1 MILRAWPPGA
11 ARLSKLLIGAPTIAR
26 QRAGHFVRPPK
37 ARSHPE
43 NPWSEYGESVAVR
56 MRMNLNYFDAAFRSL
71 GTEDSL

>member
-11 ARLSKLLIGAPTIAR
+11 ARLSKLLIGAPTIAW

-43 NPWSEYGESVAVR
+43 N
-56 MRMNLNYFDAAFRSL
+56 L
-71 GTEDSL
+71 GRNTVKALRCECE